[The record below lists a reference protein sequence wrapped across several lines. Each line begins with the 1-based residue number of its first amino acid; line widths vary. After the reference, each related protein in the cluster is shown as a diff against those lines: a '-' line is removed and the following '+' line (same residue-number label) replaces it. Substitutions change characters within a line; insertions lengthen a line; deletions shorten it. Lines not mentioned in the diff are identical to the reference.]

1 MCYIYQR
8 EISIDC
14 MAHLFC
20 IFLVRFLY
28 NLQQSRSPRGNLLAI
43 VTSLPSFIHYCKH
56 DELWGCA
63 EILLDL
69 TSSKFRVD
77 GDVNFFFGTRDSD
90 LIKMSFAADKAWIVH
105 FPEILS
111 PVLLFYIICGST
123 EIVNRC
129 SVGILA

>member
-1 MCYIYQR
+1 
-8 EISIDC
+8 

-28 NLQQSRSPRGNLLAI
+28 NLQQSCSPRGNLLAI

-77 GDVNFFFGTRDSD
+77 GDVTFFFGTRDSD

-111 PVLLFYIICGST
+111 RVLLLYNLWEHGDREEMLSWYIYWPRGM
-123 EIVNRC
+123 VAD
-129 SVGILA
+129 SVGCR

>member
-1 MCYIYQR
+1 
-8 EISIDC
+8 

-28 NLQQSRSPRGNLLAI
+28 NLQQSCSPRGNLLAI

-77 GDVNFFFGTRDSD
+77 GDVTFFFGTRDSD

-111 PVLLFYIICGST
+111 RVLLLYNMW
-123 EIVNRC
+123 EH
-129 SVGILA
+129 